1 MENKQQKPTPD
12 IASMINSIIANDSNP
27 DPKTDDSEKA
37 GQVNAEIGD
46 ENKECRL
53 WAEFTECLKAS
64 AAEER
69 ATRKLKLYA
78 IDSDIVKTLNQ
89 CDFQASNVR
98 VINSIIR
105 TFLIDNVE
113 NLKKIQKTKV
123 ESILDKYA

>member
-1 MENKQQKPTPD
+1 MENKQQNPTPD
-12 IASMINSIIANDSNP
+12 IASMINSIIANDPENP
-27 DPKTDDSEKA
+27 RNDDSDDA
-37 GQVNAEIGD
+37 GQINAEFGD
-46 ENKECRL
+46 EKKECRL

-64 AAEER
+64 TAKDR

-98 VINSIIR
+98 VINCIIR
-105 TFLIDNVE
+105 TFLIDNIE